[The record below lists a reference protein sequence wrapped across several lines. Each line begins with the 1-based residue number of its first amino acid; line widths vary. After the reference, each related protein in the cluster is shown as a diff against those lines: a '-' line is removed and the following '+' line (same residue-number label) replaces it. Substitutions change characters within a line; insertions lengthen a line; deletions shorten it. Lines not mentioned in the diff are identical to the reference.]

1 MLKSSFSK
9 SVLSLSTLSLSLLS
23 LFAMPVIA
31 EQDNSKPKLVLQIT
45 VDQLRG
51 DLPFRYQERFSK
63 NGFNYLLNQGT
74 VYRDAHHPHAN
85 TETIVG
91 HVTLATGAN
100 PANHGLIGNM
110 WYDRKTGKVVY
121 NIEDKNHKLLSAGAD
136 IDKSTEIDPTQ
147 KAATVDGR
155 SPMNIQSSTF
165 SDEMVISSNGKA
177 KVFGVSVKDRGA
189 VSLAGHG
196 GKAFWFSKASSEF
209 ITSDYYYKEYPE
221 WVTQWNKK
229 RFPEQFSNK
238 SWELMNDKSTYL
250 FGEDDDSPWE
260 FKLGAY
266 GITFPHAFGDK
277 SDKYYSTLL
286 TVSPVGDEMTVD
298 FAKELIVNE
307 DMGKDDITD
316 YLAISLSSTDY
327 IGHFF
332 GASSLESEDNM
343 LRLDK
348 TLADLFAYVDK
359 HVGLENTVIVLS
371 ADHGGPEAPGYLHEH
386 KINGDYVTAKKWD
399 ELDVITKVKAE
410 LGITETLIANYSQPY
425 VYLDHDVIKKHNL
438 SIADVQDKV
447 AKALFSMDDVFL
459 TVASNRL
466 ATGDFPDTK
475 LHRAILKNY
484 SPKRS
489 GDIYMVY
496 KPQDFINNLDG
507 LKVAVVHGS
516 PWTYDTF
523 VPVIFAGKG
532 IPAQHIYR
540 KVETID
546 VAATLSAIMKIRQPS
561 ANEGLI
567 LEEVFIKEK
576 EEEKGFF
583 D

>member
-1 MLKSSFSK
+1 MLKSSLTK
-9 SVLSLSTLSLSLLS
+9 SVLSLTILSAAMFGLL
-23 LFAMPVIA
+23 ATPAVA

-51 DLPFRYQERFSK
+51 DLPFRYQDRLGK

-74 VYRDAHHPHAN
+74 VYRDAHHAHAN

-91 HVTLATGAN
+91 HVTLATGAH

-110 WYDRKTGKVVY
+110 WYDRKSGTTVY
-121 NIEDKNHKLLSAGAD
+121 NVEDANYSLLSKNAD

-165 SDEMVISSNGKA
+165 SDEMIISTNGKA

-189 VSLAGHG
+189 ISLAGHG
-196 GKAFWFSKASSEF
+196 GKAFWFSKANNEF
-209 ITSDYYYKEYPE
+209 ITSNYYYDQYPQ
-221 WVTQWNKK
+221 WVTDWNKK
-229 RFPEQFSNK
+229 KFPEQFSNK
-238 SWELMNDKSTYL
+238 KWELMNDKSTYL

-260 FKLGAY
+260 FKLGEY
-266 GITFPHAFGDK
+266 GTTFPHEFGDK
-277 SDKYYSTLL
+277 SSPYFSTLL
-286 TVSPVGDEMTVD
+286 TVSPIGDEMTVD

-307 DMGKDDITD
+307 DLGKDNITD
-316 YLAISLSSTDY
+316 FLAISLSSTDY

-386 KINGDYVTAKKWD
+386 KVNGDYVSAKQWD
-399 ELDVITKVKAE
+399 ELDVVAKVKAE
-410 LGITETLIANYSQPY
+410 LGIKEQLISNYSQPY
-425 VYLDHDVIKKHNL
+425 VYLDHEVIKKHKL
-438 SIADVQDKV
+438 SIAVVQDKI
-447 AKALFSMDDVFL
+447 ASALMSMDDVFL

-489 GDIYMVY
+489 GDVYMVY
-496 KPQDFINNLDG
+496 KPHDFINNLDG

-540 KVETID
+540 KVNTVD
-546 VAATLSAIMKIRQPS
+546 VAPTLSAILNIKQPS

-567 LEEVFIKEK
+567 LNEVFKK